1 MEEDLPMSASEPQD
15 RLVLLLPVFND
26 WEAVRMLLDGIDA
39 ALAGQPWRPEILI
52 IDDGSTEAPPAGFP
66 GRDYTT
72 IAAVDILHLR
82 RNLGHQRAI
91 AVGLVYIH
99 QHVSCRAVVVMDADG
114 EDRPERIPALLDK
127 FRQEGERRIV
137 FAARAKRLET
147 PLFRFL
153 YHTYRLIH
161 WTITG
166 DAVRVGNF
174 SVIPFQKL
182 SQLVVVPEIWN
193 HYAAA
198 VIRTRLG
205 FTTIPVDRGRRLTG
219 SSKMNFIGLL
229 LHGLSAFFVYGEVI
243 GARLLVG
250 IALLLLA
257 SGGAVAAGILLHFG
271 RYWVVPPW
279 STYAVGAFVI
289 VLLQALVLALLL
301 VFTVI
306 GSRVN
311 VSFLP
316 IRDCP
321 YFVERVERVW
331 PS

>member
-1 MEEDLPMSASEPQD
+1 MSVSQPQD

-26 WEAVRMLLDGIDA
+26 WEAVRLLLDKIDA
-39 ALAGQPWRPEILI
+39 ALAGQPLRPEILI
-52 IDDGSTEAPPAGFP
+52 VDDGSTEPPPPGFP
-66 GRDYTT
+66 GRGYAA
-72 IAAVDILHLR
+72 IAAVDVLRLR

-91 AVGLVYIH
+91 AVGLVYVY
-99 QHVSCRAVVVMDADG
+99 QHVPCRAVVVMDADG
-114 EDRPERIPALLDK
+114 EDRPERIPALIEK
-127 FRQEGERRIV
+127 FQQEGERRIV

-153 YHTYRLIH
+153 YQTYRLIH

-182 SQLVVVPEIWN
+182 GQLVVVPEIWN

-205 FTTIPVDRGRRLTG
+205 YCTIPVDRGRRLTG

-250 IALLLLA
+250 IGLMLLL
-257 SGGAVAAGILLHFG
+257 SGGALAAGILLHFG
-271 RYWVVPPW
+271 RYYEIPPW
-279 STYAVGAFVI
+279 STYALSAFVI
-289 VLLQALVLALLL
+289 VLLQAVILALVL

-311 VSFLP
+311 VNFLP

-331 PS
+331 AS